1 MWDKP
6 AVLNRL
12 SDLLVVAALLGLLYS
27 GAAWVVQLPVFP
39 ITEVRVVTPLTHVT
53 REQVET
59 IVRREVRGNFFTLQL
74 ASTRVAFEKLPWVRR
89 AEVRRQ
95 WPGLI
100 EVVLT
105 EHVPLARWG
114 KSALVNVH
122 GEVFEAAY
130 DGSLPIFNGPDG
142 TAKEIAIQYEHFR
155 RSLAAIGKMPGEI
168 NVSPRRAWQIRLD
181 DGMTVDFGRENVEER
196 LRRFVSTYP
205 RTIARMT
212 RPVDRVDL
220 RYANGFAARVPG
232 LPPAAEAKP
241 KRGV

>member
-12 SDLLVVAALLGLLYS
+12 SDLLVVAALLGLLYG

-39 ITEVRVVTPLTHVT
+39 ITEVRVITPLTHVT

-122 GEVFEAAY
+122 GEVFEAAF

>member
-12 SDLLVVAALLGLLYS
+12 SDLLVVAALLGLLYG

-39 ITEVRVVTPLTHVT
+39 ITEVRVITPLTHVT

-122 GEVFEAAY
+122 GEVFEAAF
-130 DGSLPIFNGPDG
+130 DGPLPIFNGPEG